1 MTLHIPVQYQK
12 DGFGRPFFL
21 VQCHLGFEKIS
32 QHRSRKMAYQAVSGW
47 AVWSSV
53 WRVVGVGLLG
63 LGLSWTAAAQAVIY
77 RCGNEYTNA
86 PRDMTQ
92 CERLTEQA
100 VTVISGLRP
109 SSARTGV
116 TADAPAVD
124 EWRTKTEPIR
134 PVTALQ
140 TERDGQAR
148 TILDQELLRVQK
160 QHQGLVQEY
169 KQGAPAKS
177 AAEQA
182 SPHHYQ
188 NRVTSL
194 KAAIDRAERDI
205 DSLQRELAR
214 RPLAMKT
221 LKP

>member
-21 VQCHLGFEKIS
+21 VQCHSNFAKIS
-32 QHRSRKMAYQAVSGW
+32 PHRSRKMKH
-47 AVWSSV
+47 
-53 WRVVGVGLLG
+53 
-63 LGLSWTAAAQAVIY
+63 QAVID
-77 RCGNEYTNA
+77 RCGTEYTNA

-109 SSARTGV
+109 SSARTSV
-116 TADAPAVD
+116 MADAPGVD
-124 EWRTKTEPIR
+124 ELRTKTEPTR

-140 TERDGQAR
+140 GERDVQAR
-148 TILDQELLRVQK
+148 TILDQELQRVQK

-169 KQGAPAKS
+169 KQGAPVKWAS
-177 AAEQA
+177 EQA
-182 SPHHYQ
+182 APHKYQ
-188 NRVTSL
+188 DRVTAL
-194 KAAIDRAERDI
+194 KAAIDRAQRDI
-205 DSLQRELAR
+205 DSLQRELAH

>member
-21 VQCHLGFEKIS
+21 VQCHSNFAKIS
-32 QHRSRKMAYQAVSGW
+32 PHRSRKMKH
-47 AVWSSV
+47 
-53 WRVVGVGLLG
+53 
-63 LGLSWTAAAQAVIY
+63 QAVIE
-77 RCGNEYTNA
+77 RCGTEYTNA

-109 SSARTGV
+109 SSARTSV
-116 TADAPAVD
+116 MADAPGVD
-124 EWRTKTEPIR
+124 ELRTKTEPAR

-140 TERDGQAR
+140 GERDVQAR
-148 TILDQELLRVQK
+148 TILDQELQRVQK

-169 KQGAPAKS
+169 KQGAPVKWAS
-177 AAEQA
+177 EQA
-182 SPHHYQ
+182 APHKYQ
-188 NRVTSL
+188 DRVTAL

-205 DSLQRELAR
+205 DSLQRELAH

>member
-21 VQCHLGFEKIS
+21 VQCHSNFAKIS
-32 QHRSRKMAYQAVSGW
+32 PHRSRKMKH
-47 AVWSSV
+47 
-53 WRVVGVGLLG
+53 
-63 LGLSWTAAAQAVIY
+63 QAVID
-77 RCGNEYTNA
+77 RCGTEYTNA

-109 SSARTGV
+109 SSARTSV
-116 TADAPAVD
+116 MADAPGVD
-124 EWRTKTEPIR
+124 ELRTKTEPAR

-140 TERDGQAR
+140 GERDVQAR
-148 TILDQELLRVQK
+148 TILDQELQRVQK

-169 KQGAPAKS
+169 KQGAPVKWAS
-177 AAEQA
+177 EQA
-182 SPHHYQ
+182 APHKYQ
-188 NRVTSL
+188 DRVTAL
-194 KAAIDRAERDI
+194 KAAIDRAQRDI
-205 DSLQRELAR
+205 DSLQRELAH

>member
-1 MTLHIPVQYQK
+1 MKH
-12 DGFGRPFFL
+12 
-21 VQCHLGFEKIS
+21 
-32 QHRSRKMAYQAVSGW
+32 
-47 AVWSSV
+47 
-53 WRVVGVGLLG
+53 
-63 LGLSWTAAAQAVIY
+63 QAVID
-77 RCGNEYTNA
+77 RCGTEYINA

-109 SSARTGV
+109 SSARTSV
-116 TADAPAVD
+116 MADAPGVD
-124 EWRTKTEPIR
+124 ELRTKTEPAR

-140 TERDGQAR
+140 GERDVQAR
-148 TILDQELLRVQK
+148 TILDQELQRVQK

-169 KQGAPAKS
+169 KQGAPIKWAS
-177 AAEQA
+177 EQA
-182 SPHHYQ
+182 APHKYQ
-188 NRVTSL
+188 DRVTAL

-205 DSLQRELAR
+205 DSLQRELAH

>member
-21 VQCHLGFEKIS
+21 VQCHSNFAKIS
-32 QHRSRKMAYQAVSGW
+32 PHRSRKMKH
-47 AVWSSV
+47 
-53 WRVVGVGLLG
+53 
-63 LGLSWTAAAQAVIY
+63 QAVID
-77 RCGNEYTNA
+77 RCGTEYTNA

-109 SSARTGV
+109 SSARTSV
-116 TADAPAVD
+116 MADAPGVD
-124 EWRTKTEPIR
+124 ELRTKTEPAR

-140 TERDGQAR
+140 GERDVQAR
-148 TILDQELLRVQK
+148 TILDQELQRVQK

-169 KQGAPAKS
+169 KQGAPVKWAS
-177 AAEQA
+177 EQA
-182 SPHHYQ
+182 APHKYQ
-188 NRVTSL
+188 DRVTAL

-205 DSLQRELAR
+205 DSLQRELAH

>member
-21 VQCHLGFEKIS
+21 VQCHSNFAKIS
-32 QHRSRKMAYQAVSGW
+32 PHRSRKMKH
-47 AVWSSV
+47 
-53 WRVVGVGLLG
+53 
-63 LGLSWTAAAQAVIY
+63 QAVIY
-77 RCGNEYTNA
+77 RCGTEYTNA

-109 SSARTGV
+109 SSARTSV
-116 TADAPAVD
+116 MADAPGVD
-124 EWRTKTEPIR
+124 ELRTKTEPAR

-140 TERDGQAR
+140 GERDVQAR
-148 TILDQELLRVQK
+148 TILDQELQRVQK

-169 KQGAPAKS
+169 KQGAPVKWAS
-177 AAEQA
+177 EQA
-182 SPHHYQ
+182 APHKYQ
-188 NRVTSL
+188 DRVTAL

-205 DSLQRELAR
+205 DSLQRELAH

>member
-21 VQCHLGFEKIS
+21 VQCHSNFAKIS
-32 QHRSRKMAYQAVSGW
+32 PHRSRKMKH
-47 AVWSSV
+47 
-53 WRVVGVGLLG
+53 
-63 LGLSWTAAAQAVIY
+63 QAVID
-77 RCGNEYTNA
+77 RCGTEYTNA

-109 SSARTGV
+109 SSARTSV
-116 TADAPAVD
+116 MADAPGVY
-124 EWRTKTEPIR
+124 ELRTKTEPAR

-140 TERDGQAR
+140 GDRDVQAR
-148 TILDQELLRVQK
+148 TILDQELQRVQK

-169 KQGAPAKS
+169 KQCAPVKWAS
-177 AAEQA
+177 EQA
-182 SPHHYQ
+182 APHKYQ
-188 NRVTSL
+188 DRVTAL

-205 DSLQRELAR
+205 DSLQRELAH

>member
-1 MTLHIPVQYQK
+1 MKH
-12 DGFGRPFFL
+12 
-21 VQCHLGFEKIS
+21 
-32 QHRSRKMAYQAVSGW
+32 QAVSAG
-47 AVWSSV
+47 AVWPSA
-53 WRVVGVGLLG
+53 WRAVSIGLLA

-77 RCGNEYTNA
+77 RCGTEYTNA

-109 SSARTGV
+109 SSARTSV
-116 TADAPAVD
+116 MADAPGVD
-124 EWRTKTEPIR
+124 ELRTKTEPAR

-140 TERDGQAR
+140 GERDVQAR
-148 TILDQELLRVQK
+148 TILDQELQRVQK

-169 KQGAPAKS
+169 KQGAPVKWAS
-177 AAEQA
+177 EQA
-182 SPHHYQ
+182 APHKYQ
-188 NRVTSL
+188 DRVTAL

-205 DSLQRELAR
+205 DSLQRELAH

>member
-21 VQCHLGFEKIS
+21 VQCHSNFAKIS
-32 QHRSRKMAYQAVSGW
+32 PHRSRK
-47 AVWSSV
+47 
-53 WRVVGVGLLG
+53 
-63 LGLSWTAAAQAVIY
+63 TKHQAVID
-77 RCGNEYTNA
+77 RCGTDYTNA

-109 SSARTGV
+109 SSARTSV
-116 TADAPAVD
+116 MADAPGVD
-124 EWRTKTEPIR
+124 ELRTKTEPAR

-140 TERDGQAR
+140 GERDVQAR
-148 TILDQELLRVQK
+148 TILDQELQRVQK

-169 KQGAPAKS
+169 KQGAPIKWAS
-177 AAEQA
+177 EQA
-182 SPHHYQ
+182 APHKYQ
-188 NRVTSL
+188 DRVTAL

-205 DSLQRELAR
+205 DSLQRELAH